1 MRKAIGSAGLA
12 AVISMGL
19 LAAFPVMAWAAP
31 VLPEG
36 ISAGSQSL
44 AGMTAEEAKAAVEQY
59 VDGLAGQKVILSV
72 DGQDVETTA
81 RELGFHWSNT
91 QAVDE
96 AAGQYAG
103 GSLIKQYMVQKD
115 LAAAPVDLELDTA
128 VDSEKVKAF
137 VDTQCQAVTAQPQDA
152 SITRENGQFVI
163 TDSVAGKV
171 VDAAGNRGSA
181 QRSLRRRIRRT
192 GQGNGSGNG
201 TAACHYK
208 RGPGN
213 HSGCAGNL
221 FHGFLQQR

>member
-1 MRKAIGSAGLA
+1 MRKAIGNAGLA

-103 GSLIKQYMVQKD
+103 GSLIKQYMVC
-115 LAAAPVDLELDTA
+115 LLYTSRCV
-128 VDSEKVKAF
+128 
-137 VDTQCQAVTAQPQDA
+137 
-152 SITRENGQFVI
+152 
-163 TDSVAGKV
+163 
-171 VDAAGNRGSA
+171 
-181 QRSLRRRIRRT
+181 
-192 GQGNGSGNG
+192 
-201 TAACHYK
+201 
-208 RGPGN
+208 
-213 HSGCAGNL
+213 
-221 FHGFLQQR
+221 